1 MAVLGLAAFVL
12 GVIVGGRS
20 ASEEAAQRFTEA
32 WARQDYEAMYGE
44 LTEDTAARYPIDR
57 FTTLYDEAERTA
69 TIESVEPHDPDGT
82 ETVSG
87 QEAVT
92 VPVDVRTHA
101 FGDLGGTLAIPVAD
115 GKIAWAPH
123 LVFPGL
129 SAGESLSRRIDVPE
143 RAPILARNGT
153 PLSEGPASARSSP
166 ISGATIN
173 VAGELGLPKGAE
185 EAKLEQ
191 RGFPDG
197 TLAGKNG
204 LEKAFNT
211 RLAGQPGGELLASSG
226 AGGEGQSRVLAS
238 ADPVKGDP
246 VRTTIDPVLQE
257 AAVTALGSAFGGV
270 AVLDAKE
277 GSVLGVAGLAYSSPQ
292 PPGSTFKVV
301 TTVAALESG
310 VVKLNDTFPVE
321 SSTIVE
327 GREIA
332 NAGDAACGGTFVESF
347 ANSCNT
353 VFAPLGPEI
362 GNDKLVSTA
371 ERFGWNSEPAL
382 FNPQATAAIM
392 PPESTIPMS
401 IGDDLD
407 LAVSAIGQGEVLATP
422 LSMASV
428 SQTIAAGGMRSP
440 TPIVSQPRLGPD
452 AEPVRATSPKIAA
465 TVRDLMVGV
474 VSNGTGT
481 AAALPG
487 IEVAGKT
494 GTAELGPAPASPDQG
509 AGAEQEEDAWFTSF
523 APANNPQIAVAVVV
537 VNVKGGGGA
546 VAAPIAREVLSA
558 GLL

>member
-1 MAVLGLAAFVL
+1 MPVAVLGLAAFVL

-129 SAGESLSRRIDVPE
+129 SDGESLSRRIDVPE
-143 RAPILARNGT
+143 RAPILAKNGT
-153 PLSEGPASARSSP
+153 PLAEGPASARSSP

-211 RLAGQPGGELLASSG
+211 RLAGQPGGELL
-226 AGGEGQSRVLAS
+226 
-238 ADPVKGDP
+238 
-246 VRTTIDPVLQE
+246 DPVLQE

-270 AVLDAKE
+270 AVLDAKD

-362 GNDKLVSTA
+362 GNDKLVATA